1 MIKLSLL
8 PRVGSMWTNFLRDI
22 EDLPTSLKGE
32 QLTDLLES
40 EPIRRRLRVEFCTHG
55 RCFGNDVTNV
65 TIRSQCF
72 RTAGVFDLPGSPL
85 SSGLPLKHILL
96 RLPSTSKRPLFHHGW
111 RRCESHLLSF
121 TRCRAHT
128 CRMTLLPSK

>member
-85 SSGLPLKHILL
+85 SSGPPSSTFFSAYL
-96 RLPSTSKRPLFHHGW
+96 RPPNVLCFIMGGAGANLICSASLDVGLIRVG
-111 RRCESHLLSF
+111 
-121 TRCRAHT
+121 
-128 CRMTLLPSK
+128 